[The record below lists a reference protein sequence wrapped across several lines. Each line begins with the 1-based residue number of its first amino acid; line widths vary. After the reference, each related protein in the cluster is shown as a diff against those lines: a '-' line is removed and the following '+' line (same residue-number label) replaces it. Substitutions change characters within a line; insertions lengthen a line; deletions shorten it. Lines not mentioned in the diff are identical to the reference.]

1 MPRTHSSACCAQA
14 ALLPLTGRGLFARQ
28 KVAWRQNT
36 WNAWRGAVLLVG
48 AAILLLFASKLPD
61 SAKVKLIIPDWLPVD
76 GKFVLEVVV
85 SEPTFVSLFTGLTA
99 LGLCR
104 YVAGPRLFAVARVV
118 RRDKAQRAASPG
130 SPLA

>member
-1 MPRTHSSACCAQA
+1 M
-14 ALLPLTGRGLFARQ
+14 
-28 KVAWRQNT
+28 
-36 WNAWRGAVLLVG
+36 
-48 AAILLLFASKLPD
+48 LLFASKLPD